1 MIYGNMVGGTGSFKT
16 CVLEDNNGNHV
27 TGVVVD
33 KEVLFTATDNDV
45 REGFVYASNDGVST
59 GTKDI
64 PAYHTTE
71 GSTYVEVGGDFSI
84 LLPTD
89 NRHEYTK
96 LQVIICLYNKSMSE
110 SVSAEKVCINDKVY
124 ATGSTVVLSTVTV
137 DSDNK
142 MVNLGITNNGDT
154 PCVMRYFT
162 YKEEY

>member
-27 TGVVVD
+27 TGIVVD

-71 GSTYVEVGGDFSI
+71 GSKLIPVGSEIAIVGLKHYEF
-84 LLPTD
+84 
-89 NRHEYTK
+89 TK
-96 LQVIICLYNKSMSE
+96 LQALVCAFNTEVSN
-110 SVSAEKVCINDKVY
+110 SVATEKVSINGSVY
-124 ATGSTVVLSTVTV
+124 NAGSTDVIATVSI
-137 DSDNK
+137 DSANQAI
-142 MVNLGITNNGDT
+142 NLGIINNGDS
-154 PCVMRYFT
+154 PCVIRYFT
-162 YKEEY
+162 YKEEQ